1 MNITHR
7 TVGNW
12 GYNVGN
18 WGYKKSLGFWG
29 LGVRA
34 MHEFEHQPRLC
45 PFQVDWGILQET
57 CISLR
62 DPLHGALQ
70 NYGYIY
76 IYIYIY
82 VDIYIYICI
91 HIGVI

>member
-1 MNITHR
+1 
-7 TVGNW
+7 
-12 GYNVGN
+12 
-18 WGYKKSLGFWG
+18 
-29 LGVRA
+29 
-34 MHEFEHQPRLC
+34 MHEFEYQPRLC

-76 IYIYIY
+76 IYM
-82 VDIYIYICI
+82 YIYICI
-91 HIGVI
+91 HIGVIQGLVCRVSRNYRDFWRSSLEGL